1 MKKFLLF
8 FFSIS
13 MGIANAQ
20 WIGDSTL
27 NNGIATGNLAN
38 SRNGLVSVPSN
49 DGGMFLAWE
58 DTTNPATIGA
68 DIYLQKINAD
78 GSVAFA
84 TGGLAVCS
92 EAGAQTGI
100 AMISDGAGGVVL
112 AWQDQRFSTSN
123 GDIFGQRVLANG
135 TFGWAAG
142 GIALTVDT
150 AGNQTAPV
158 FAIGNT
164 GELIMFYRSN
174 NAATTQSFDLFVN
187 KITISTGVATA
198 AKLIAGGANVQTAQ
212 TIASDGTG
220 GAFLLWQDPYRGTAD
235 SDIQMQRINNNL
247 DTLWNGSGAN
257 GITICNSTAN
267 QLVPSMAVDAAGVTV
282 AWGDLRAA
290 PTNSDIYAQR
300 VNYSGV
306 TQWTS
311 NGVAVCNATGNQTN
325 VNAVRSN
332 GGVILV
338 WGDNRVA
345 TSNRDI
351 YAQKIS
357 DVDGSAMWAIANGT
371 PISTPTGNQPNS
383 TTAGFNVFSDNANGA
398 YIVWDDARKGSSDLD
413 IRAQLINTSGTVQW
427 ATDGAA
433 IAVASGSNQNQ
444 PTSVVTT
451 DGIIVAWRDSR
462 TATSAEIY
470 ASRLVRATGLLALP
484 VRFVNVKAS
493 IKGNQGLLQWKV
505 ASEVNVERYEIEK
518 SSNGVEFEIIG
529 SVVAKRVEYYELTD
543 RKLLVGNNYYRIKA
557 VDKDGKT
564 SYSDVALLKQNV
576 VTTFNISVLP
586 NPAYND
592 VKVQATNLEAGNY
605 SVRIVQ
611 NNGSVV
617 REQRFNSN
625 STLTTVTVPMHLFAK
640 GAYTLVI
647 TNSKGEN
654 IYSTQIQK
662 L

>member
-38 SRNGLVSVPSN
+38 SRNGLVSVPTV
-49 DGGMFLAWE
+49 DGGMYLAWE

-78 GSVAFA
+78 GTVAFA

-92 EAGAQTGI
+92 EVGAQTGI

-150 AGNQTAPV
+150 VGNQTVPTFTV
-158 FAIGNT
+158 GNS
-164 GELIMFYRSN
+164 GEIIMFYRSN

-212 TIASDGTG
+212 TISSDGTG

-235 SDIQMQRINNNL
+235 SDIQMQRVNNSL
-247 DTLWNGSGAN
+247 DTLWSGTGAN
-257 GITICNSTAN
+257 GITICNATAN
-267 QLVPSMAVDAAGVTV
+267 QLAPSMAVDATGVTV

-306 TQWTS
+306 IQWTS

-345 TSNRDI
+345 TNNRDI

-357 DVDGSAMWAIANGT
+357 NVDGSAMWTVANGT

-413 IRAQLINTSGTVQW
+413 IRAQLINSNGATQWTIDGTAV
-427 ATDGAA
+427 
-433 IAVASGSNQNQ
+433 AVASGSNQNQ
-444 PTSVVTT
+444 PTSVATAG
-451 DGIIVAWRDSR
+451 GIIVAWRDSR
-462 TATSAEIY
+462 TATSAEIF
-470 ASRLVRATGLLALP
+470 ASRLASTGLLVLP
-484 VRFVNVKAS
+484 VRFLNVKAS
-493 IKGNQGLLQWKV
+493 IKNNEGLVQWKV
-505 ASEVNVERYEIEK
+505 AGEVNVARYEIEK
-518 SSNGVEFEIIG
+518 SSNGLEFEIVG
-529 SVVAKRVEYYELTD
+529 TVKATRVDYYDFVD
-543 RKLLVGNNYYRIKA
+543 RKLLLGNNFYRIKA

-576 VTTFNISVLP
+576 VTAFTISVLP
-586 NPAYND
+586 NPAVND
-592 VKVQATNLEAGNY
+592 IKVQATNLEEGNY
-605 SVRIVQ
+605 SIRIVQ
-611 NNGSVV
+611 NNGSVIK
-617 REQRFNSN
+617 EQRFNSN
-625 STLTTVTVPMHLFAK
+625 KTFTTITVPLQMFAK
-640 GAYTLVI
+640 GAYTLII